1 MKTIVIFN
9 SQTGF
14 TERYARWIAEAV
26 GAECVELAEA
36 KKRSFD
42 NCDAIVYGGWACAG
56 GISGLKWFKSRMDQ
70 WQGKRLAV
78 FCVGGS
84 PADNPEIP
92 GGLRNNFSDA
102 QWERVRVFYCPGGFN
117 YERMSPMS
125 RMMVKVFLGS
135 LKAKGDKT
143 EEEQAMVK
151 MISDSYDISDR
162 KYIEPILE
170 YLRNA
175 G

>member
-1 MKTIVIFN
+1 M
-9 SQTGF
+9 
-14 TERYARWIAEAV
+14 
-26 GAECVELAEA
+26 
-36 KKRSFD
+36 
-42 NCDAIVYGGWACAG
+42 AG
-56 GISGLKWFKSRMDQ
+56 E
-70 WQGKRLAV
+70 RLAV

-125 RMMVKVFLGS
+125 RMMMKVFLGS
-135 LKAKGDKT
+135 LKAKRNKT